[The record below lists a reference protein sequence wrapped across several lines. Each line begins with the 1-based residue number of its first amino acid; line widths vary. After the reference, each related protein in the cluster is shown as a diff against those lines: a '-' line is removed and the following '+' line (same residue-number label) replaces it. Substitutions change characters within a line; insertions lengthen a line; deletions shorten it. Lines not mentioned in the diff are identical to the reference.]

1 MTEYNMKSWGNNPIN
16 RDYGSTAGR
25 ADTNLYNPFM
35 GDVAGQA
42 YNGLNLDSL
51 PPTAA
56 QFGQEGF
63 GYDSQSQFSPFNPDG
78 LAYGQVDPGN
88 GTEGGFWSG
97 MLGDKDGGGWGMPA
111 LKTFGGLASIYLG
124 MKQYGLMKDEFK
136 FNKRITKGNLDN
148 QARLTNARLKT
159 RQETRLA
166 ANPNAQGVDSYMRD
180 TAVNDSSGRNKYA

>member
-1 MTEYNMKSWGNNPIN
+1 MTEYNMDSWGNRKQSSLDPRVRSPLEYLKTGDI
-16 RDYGSTAGR
+16 AGE
-25 ADTNLYNPFM
+25 
-35 GDVAGQA
+35 A
-42 YNGLNLDSL
+42 YNGTNLDSFANGINFQA
-51 PPTAA
+51 P
-56 QFGQEGF
+56 QQEMFGP
-63 GYDSQSQFSPFNPDG
+63 QSQFNPLNPDG
-78 LAYGQVDPGN
+78 MAYGQVDPGN
-88 GTEGGFWSG
+88 GSEGGFWSG